1 MPSNPKAII
10 HLDRLCANYDL
21 IKKKFPNKDI
31 MCVVKANAYGHGSVE
46 CAMALENNGC
56 KSFAVFTIDEGV
68 ELRNAGVQSEI
79 LVFSRMDINRFN
91 EAVKYNLIL
100 NICEKSDLLMIDN
113 YINDGGIP
121 PVFHLKIDTG
131 MTRLGVDFYDV
142 PETLKLI
149 KNHSQINCEGIYSHF
164 STADEGDLSY
174 AHNQLEKFNAVLKLA
189 DDSGILFRSIHCSNS
204 GALLNLDQKRM
215 THLRVGMILYG
226 AYPSNEVPQKLDIN
240 PVMEFRAS
248 IVQVRQ
254 VSKGTKVSYG
264 GVYKTESDTNI
275 GVIQTGFADGF
286 PRPWYE
292 LGFVN
297 YNGREYKIAG
307 RVCMDQLMVDFGD
320 TIPKVGDDV
329 LFFGQNSNG
338 HIPIETIADAI
349 NSTPYVLLTAIGGRT
364 RHIYIRN

>member
-1 MPSNPKAII
+1 MSRNPKAII

-79 LVFSRMDINRFN
+79 LVFSRMDINRLN

-131 MTRLGVDFYDV
+131 MTRLGVDFNDV

-174 AHNQLEKFNAVLKLA
+174 AYNQLEKFNSVLKKPAVIFLY
-189 DDSGILFRSIHCSNS
+189 DIIILFHFCI
-204 GALLNLDQKRM
+204 
-215 THLRVGMILYG
+215 YG
-226 AYPSNEVPQKLDIN
+226 
-240 PVMEFRAS
+240 
-248 IVQVRQ
+248 
-254 VSKGTKVSYG
+254 
-264 GVYKTESDTNI
+264 
-275 GVIQTGFADGF
+275 
-286 PRPWYE
+286 
-292 LGFVN
+292 
-297 YNGREYKIAG
+297 
-307 RVCMDQLMVDFGD
+307 
-320 TIPKVGDDV
+320 
-329 LFFGQNSNG
+329 
-338 HIPIETIADAI
+338 
-349 NSTPYVLLTAIGGRT
+349 
-364 RHIYIRN
+364 

>member
-79 LVFSRMDINRFN
+79 LVFSRMDINRLN

-113 YINDGGIP
+113 YINNGGIS

-131 MTRLGVDFYDV
+131 MTRLGVDFNDV

-204 GALLNLDQKRM
+204 GALLNLDQKKM
-215 THLRVGMILYG
+215 THIRVGMILYG

-240 PVMEFRAS
+240 PVMEFKAS

-275 GVIQTGFADGF
+275 GVIQCGFADGF
-286 PRPWYE
+286 PRPWFNG
-292 LGFVN
+292 GFVIFQ
-297 YNGREYKIAG
+297 GKQYKIAG
-307 RVCMDQLMVDFGD
+307 RICMDQFMVNFEEENPTIGEEVLLFGLSD
-320 TIPKVGDDV
+320 
-329 LFFGQNSNG
+329 NG
-338 HIPIETIADAI
+338 EIKMETIANHID
-349 NSTPYVLLTAIGGRT
+349 STPYVIATGIGGRT
-364 RHIYIRN
+364 RRIYKD